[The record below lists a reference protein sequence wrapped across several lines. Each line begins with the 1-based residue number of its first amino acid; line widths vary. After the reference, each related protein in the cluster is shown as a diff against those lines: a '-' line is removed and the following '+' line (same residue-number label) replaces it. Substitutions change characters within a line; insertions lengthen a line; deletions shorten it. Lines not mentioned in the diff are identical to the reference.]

1 MYVYMRNIAP
11 IRTTKTETVIAI
23 TEAVDTEG
31 GWLFEDDEE
40 DVLGV
45 ELDVTPV
52 SVVSRSETE
61 FVDEPE
67 APSNKL
73 DPRLTPEETVAP
85 PETPLAVG
93 VTVLVTGI

>member
-11 IRTTKTETVIAI
+11 IRTTKTATVIAI
-23 TEAVDTEG
+23 TEPVDTEG
-31 GWLFEDDEE
+31 GELFEDDEE
-40 DVLGV
+40 DAFCV
-45 ELDVTPV
+45 ELDVV
-52 SVVSRSETE
+52 GRLETE

-73 DPRLTPEETVAP
+73 DPRSTPEETVLP

-93 VTVLVTGI
+93 GTVLVAGI